1 MTERRVHRPA
11 RPAAGLLPWQ
21 SLFLAFVLGVLALR
35 FSAPSLGALAVLLL
49 ADATLRGRAHRL
61 PLLAFAVCFAF
72 GYGYAAQ
79 RAPAPAPVP
88 AWMETRR
95 PVGLSAVVD
104 RAEPLSDHRLR
115 VVLRDLRC
123 RVDGEEVALPGELA
137 WNWRYPDT
145 APEPGQTLDVAA
157 FRVVPVRSF
166 GNPGS
171 WDYAWYWRRQGV
183 LWRGW
188 PSGNAVLA
196 WGAPPNGPLHA
207 LKHRLRAGVAAGVPD
222 TPGGGMVR
230 ALATGD
236 RSALGDDLL
245 DMTRSAGLAHTLA
258 LSGLHVGFVAAIG
271 FGLAWLVGR
280 LWPGLLLTVP
290 RPKLGVLLAA
300 PLVLGYAWLGQPSAS
315 LLRAAVMFGAWGV
328 LLWQGRSRVLLD
340 GLFFALAAIILVAPL
355 SVYDLSL
362 EMSATAV
369 AGIGLL
375 LPRLNRLPGTGGRG
389 WLRPLRWAW
398 GVLAVSLSAILALL
412 PLTTWYFGSF
422 SPDFL
427 LNLLWLPVLGCA
439 VMPLS
444 LAGMA
449 LSALPG
455 TAPAG
460 GALLHLAA
468 ACADGLIAF
477 LGAASSAGLTPV
489 LAALRPLWPEM
500 LGFALLLVL
509 AAVGRARR
517 DVRLGLAGLGL
528 LLLAAPHL
536 WVMGQDSRDR
546 VTLTLLDVG
555 QGQSALIAAP
565 GGRRWL
571 VDGGGGFAR
580 FDLGEAV
587 VGPALAWGRPPRI
600 EGVFMSHPD
609 VDHSHGLPFILS
621 RFRTNAFYTNGML
634 PRGLTGERMARV
646 LAGRG
651 IVPEPLAAGD
661 SVRLDGDTVLDV
673 LHPAPDFGSAR
684 ANERS
689 LVLRLV
695 RRGKGLALLPGDV
708 EREGEG
714 AFLAPGGN
722 VSAEVLVLPHHGSR
736 TSRSPELYRRVAPE
750 AALCSTGYLN
760 RYGFPHAE
768 VMGSV
773 GAPVCDTATH
783 GAVSAVWDADNR
795 LTLRVFRP

>member
-1 MTERRVHRPA
+1 VIEHRASRPLS
-11 RPAAGLLPWQ
+11 PAAGLLPWQ

-35 FSAPSLGALAVLLL
+35 FPLPSVGALAVLLL

-61 PLLAFAVCFAF
+61 PLLAFAACFAF

-79 RAPAPAPVP
+79 RAPDPAPVP
-88 AWMETRR
+88 AWVEARR
-95 PVGLSAVVD
+95 SVGLSAVVD
-104 RAEPLSDHRLR
+104 RAEPLIDHRLR

-123 RVDGEEVALPGELA
+123 RVDGREVELPGGLV
-137 WNWRYPDT
+137 WNWRNPD
-145 APEPGQTLDVAA
+145 ASPEPGQAFSAV

-166 GNPGS
+166 GNPGA
-171 WDYAWYWRRQGV
+171 WDYEWYWRRQGV

-188 PSGNAVLA
+188 PSGDAGIS
-196 WGAPPNGPLHA
+196 WDAPPNGPLHA
-207 LKHRLRAGVAAGVPD
+207 LKRRLREGVAAGVPD
-222 TPGGGMVR
+222 TPGGAMVR
-230 ALATGD
+230 ALVTGD
-236 RSALGDDLL
+236 RSALGDDLM

-258 LSGLHVGFVAAIG
+258 LSGLHVGFVAAVG
-271 FGLAWLVGR
+271 FGLAWLAGR
-280 LWPGLLLTVP
+280 LWPGLLLFLP

-340 GLFFALAAIILVAPL
+340 GLFFALAAIILVSPL

-375 LPRLNRLPGTGGRG
+375 LSRLTRLFGTGGRG
-389 WLRPLRWAW
+389 WLRPFRWAW
-398 GVLAVSLSAILALL
+398 GVLAVSLCAILALL
-412 PLTTWYFGSF
+412 PLTAWYFGSF

-439 VMPLS
+439 VMPLG

-449 LSALPG
+449 LAALPW

-460 GALLHLAA
+460 AALLHLAA
-468 ACADGLIAF
+468 ACADGLIS
-477 LGAASSAGLTPV
+477 LLDAASSAGLTPV
-489 LAALRPLWPEM
+489 LAVLRPLWPEM
-500 LGFALLLVL
+500 LGCALLLVL
-509 AAVGRARR
+509 AAVARTRR
-517 DVRLGLAGLGL
+517 DVRLGLAGVGL
-528 LLLAAPHL
+528 FLLAAPHA
-536 WVMGQDSRDR
+536 WVMARDSRDQVS
-546 VTLTLLDVG
+546 VTLLEVG
-555 QGQSALIAAP
+555 QGQAALVAAP

-571 VDGGGGFAR
+571 VDGGGGYAR

-587 VGPALAWGRPPRI
+587 VGPALAWGRPPRLA
-600 EGVFMSHPD
+600 GVIMSHPD

-621 RFRTNAFYTNGML
+621 RFRINAFYTNGML
-634 PRGLTGERMARV
+634 PHGLTGERMARV
-646 LAGRG
+646 LADRG
-651 IVPEPLAAGD
+651 IVPVTLTAGETL
-661 SVRLDGDTVLDV
+661 RLGPGTVLEV
-673 LHPAPDFGSAR
+673 LHPAPDFRSSR
-684 ANERS
+684 ANQRS

-695 RRGKGLALLPGDV
+695 RRGQGLALLPGDV

-714 AFLAPGGN
+714 ALLASGRAL
-722 VSAEVLVLPHHGSR
+722 SAEVLVLPHHGSR
-736 TSRSPELYRRVAPE
+736 TSLQPAFYRRVAPK

-768 VMGSV
+768 VVGTV
-773 GAPVCDTATH
+773 GAPVFDTAAH